1 MRRYKEP
8 PKTDEKLLEQSALT
22 PEARETQL
30 IALAE
35 KCAEEQMRNGTAS
48 ASVIVHYLRL
58 GTTRERLEKEILEK
72 QKGYLDAKT
81 EALQSAKRIEGLYED
96 AIEAMRRY
104 SGYGGSGDEHP
115 EIF

>member
-1 MRRYKEP
+1 MRRYKESR
-8 PKTDEKLLEQSALT
+8 KTDEELLEQAALT

-35 KCAEEQMRNGTAS
+35 RCAEEQMRNGTAS
-48 ASVIVHYLRL
+48 SAVIVHYLKL

-72 QKGYLDAKT
+72 QKNYIDAKT
-81 EALQSAKRIEGLYED
+81 DALQSAKKIESLYED

-104 SGYGGSGDEHP
+104 SGYGGSPDEHP